1 MPTRRSDRHRDG
13 FTPLHRA
20 CWGGEPRHTDTVR
33 VLLEAGVSPFELSAD
48 GKRPIDMTRR
58 RETRELLLGKMAQ
71 AEDERE
77 L

>member
-1 MPTRRSDRHRDG
+1 
-13 FTPLHRA
+13 
-20 CWGGEPRHTDTVR
+20 